1 MNKNLT
7 LCFAAATLLATSSL
21 TSRATLFFSD
31 NFSGGST
38 LNQPPAAP
46 TVNSTSYQTYLG
58 LTNASST
65 SVLNPGR
72 LTFVYPN
79 TSGVL
84 SDCLARFA
92 ATPVTLSVIGDYV
105 EIKVVFANASNILS
119 TAAGTTLN
127 NNASLNLGLFNSS
140 GVNPNQGQFALG
152 SGSTF
157 SGGTEDWLGFIGR
170 IFYNGN
176 SSIITRPAQTPNGT
190 TSQNQDLLFSGASS
204 SQSFNNPAGT
214 SLGSTAGAVS
224 LVQGSTNIAYMR
236 ITLSAASTLTISNAL
251 FAGATISGV
260 PTFAQE
266 KTATGAN
273 LLTYGFDG
281 FAIGWRNNST
291 PAQGSAMDIL
301 GVEVSGISTVVTSPP
316 DIVTQPVPVTVG
328 AGGAAAFSVVAQGFN
343 MTYQWHR
350 YGTNLLNGGNILGAT
365 TDTLIIQNASAADVA
380 SGANGYYVTITGTGG
395 YSTNSVTNSLTL
407 GTAKN
412 LVWAGV
418 GNVWDLNTSAN
429 WLDGANPATFNFGD
443 AVTFDDTAS
452 AGLTVINLTGSFLSA
467 STVTVD
473 GNTPYTFAAASTGRF
488 AGPGKLVYKGGNS
501 LAIGN
506 VNTYSGGTI
515 ISNATAYLVLQNYG
529 GIGSGPVTLA
539 KAGGIMEVTT
549 TGSAS
554 SGIAGDVNVEDD
566 FTIQF
571 DGSGSFAGVLLGNL
585 NGAAGKTLTLNQLNP
600 TTTNRYRVYGTSS
613 TMNANLVL
621 NGNSSAYA
629 VVDGTVLAPYNP
641 SGVQLYNGVISGNG
655 GVIQRGNGTSVFS
668 GQNTFTGGMVPS
680 TGTIG
685 LGADSTPT
693 SGTVT
698 SGPIGTG
705 ALLLA
710 PELPN
715 ITGSGTVLAWG
726 GARTIA
732 NPLQYPSATNN
743 QTLIIGGSNA
753 LTFTGPYTLNG
764 NDGLGTQTN
773 RTIQVN
779 NTNAVTTIS
788 GVISGT
794 GFGLTKTGNG
804 ILITTA
810 AETYTGATVVNAGA
824 LWVNGSLDAA
834 SAVTV
839 ASGAVFGGDGTVNG
853 PVTVLTNG
861 NIFPAYT
868 DLAIN
873 NNLIL
878 SGHVN
883 IGINKSLSPATGK
896 IIVSGILT
904 NAGAGTVTIANQG
917 PALVA
922 GDTFTLFNK
931 ALTNGNTMTIN
942 GGGVV
947 WTNKLAVDGTIAVVT
962 PIATTPGPISYASSG
977 NTLTL
982 SWPQNYLTWT
992 LQSNIVSVASSTSWF
1007 PVPNSASSTQ
1017 FVVTINPARSNVFY
1031 RLVAP

>member
-7 LCFAAATLLATSSL
+7 LCFAAATLLATSSMA
-21 TSRATLFFSD
+21 SRAAVFFSD
-31 NFSGGST
+31 NFSGAST
-38 LNQPPAAP
+38 LNQPPVAP
-46 TVNSTSYQTYLG
+46 TASSASYQTYIG
-58 LTNASST
+58 ITNANST
-65 SVLNPGR
+65 SILNPGR

-84 SDCLARFA
+84 GDCLARFS
-92 ATPVTLSVIGDYV
+92 ATPVTLSEIGDYI
-105 EIKVVFANASNILS
+105 EIKIVFANASNILS

-127 NNASLNLGLFNSS
+127 ANATLNLGLFNSS

-157 SGGTEDWLGFIGR
+157 SGGTEDWLGYIGR
-170 IFYNGN
+170 IFYSGN

-190 TSQNQDLLFSGASS
+190 TSQNQDLLFSGASG
-204 SQSFNNPAGT
+204 SQAFNNPAGA
-214 SLGSTAGAVS
+214 SLGSTAGVVS

-251 FAGATISGV
+251 FVGATISGA

-266 KTATGAN
+266 KNATGGN
-273 LLTYGFDG
+273 LLTLGFDG
-281 FAIGWRNNST
+281 FAIGWRNNSS

-301 GVEVSGISTVVTSPP
+301 GVEVSGISTVVTTPP
-316 DIVTQPVPVTVG
+316 DIITQPVPVTIATGG
-328 AGGAAAFSVVAQGFN
+328 AGAFNVVAQGFN

-350 YGTNLLNGGNILGAT
+350 YGTNLLNGGNISGAT
-365 TDTLIIQNASAADVA
+365 ADTLIITNAGAADVA

-412 LVWAGV
+412 LVWAGT
-418 GNVWDLNTSAN
+418 GSAWDVNTSQN
-429 WLDGANPATFNFGD
+429 WLDGGNPAFFNYGD

-488 AGPGKLVYKGGNS
+488 AGPGKLVYKGANS
-501 LAIGN
+501 LVIAN
-506 VNTYSGGTI
+506 ANTYTGGTI
-515 ISNATAYLVLQNYG
+515 ISNPTAYLVLQNYG

-539 KAGGIMEVTT
+539 KAGGFMQVIPS
-549 TGSAS
+549 GSAS

-571 DGSGSFAGVLLGNL
+571 DGTGSFAGVLLGNL
-585 NGAAGKTLTLNQLNP
+585 NGDAGKTLTLNQLSP
-600 TTTNRYRVYGTSS
+600 STTNRYRVYGTSS
-613 TMNANLVL
+613 IMDANLVL

-641 SGVQLYNGVISGNG
+641 SGVQFYNGVISGTG
-655 GVIQRGNGTSVFS
+655 GVIQRGNGTAVFS
-668 GQNTFTGGMVPS
+668 GQNTYTGGTVPS

-685 LGADSTPT
+685 FGADSTPT

-715 ITGSGTVLAWG
+715 VTGSGTVLAWG

-732 NPLQYPSATNN
+732 NPIQYPSATNN
-743 QTLIIGGSNA
+743 QTLIVGGTNA
-753 LTFTGPYTLNG
+753 ITFSGPFTLNG
-764 NDGLGTQTN
+764 NDATGTQTN
-773 RTIQVN
+773 RIIQVN
-779 NTNAVTTIS
+779 NTALSTIS
-788 GVISGT
+788 GTISGP
-794 GFGLTKTGNG
+794 GFDLTKTGTG
-804 ILITTA
+804 ILALTGNN
-810 AETYTGATVVNAGA
+810 TYDGRTSISNGTLQVNGTVAGSVLVVANSTLAGTGTISGAT
-824 LWVNGSLDAA
+824 
-834 SAVTV
+834 
-839 ASGAVFGGDGTVNG
+839 
-853 PVTVLTNG
+853 TVLTNG
-861 NIFPAYT
+861 I
-868 DLAIN
+868 LAPGNSIGTLTIN
-873 NNLIL
+873 NNLTL
-878 SGHVN
+878 AGNMNVEVNRSGLASD
-883 IGINKSLSPATGK
+883 KA
-896 IIVSGILT
+896 IVSGTLANTGVGTIIVT
-904 NAGAGTVTIANQG
+904 NLGA
-917 PALVA
+917 ALQA
-922 GDTFTLFNK
+922 GDTFALFNK
-931 ALTNGNTMTIN
+931 AVTGGNTMSVT
-942 GGGVV
+942 GGGVI

-962 PIATTPGPISYASSG
+962 PIATTPGPISYSSSG

-982 SWPQNYLTWT
+982 SWPQNYLSWT
-992 LQSNIVSVASSTSWF
+992 LQSNIVGVASSASWF
-1007 PVPNSASSTQ
+1007 PVPNSGSATQ

-1031 RLVAP
+1031 RLIAP